1 MDYERRAKG
10 IFRSHWVLFTDE
22 VIGHGPILYPINV
35 NGKKAMI
42 CMRII
47 RTERWLTVCCWN
59 EEGFMNKY
67 KVSST
72 T

>member
-1 MDYERRAKG
+1 M
-10 IFRSHWVLFTDE
+10 LFTDE